1 VRSLSSL
8 VLWRKRR
15 GESSD
20 DDDDDDDAASERDEN
35 DQDDGDEG
43 SDGSSING
51 GSDGGGA
58 WISRAARPNRAP
70 RRRSVRWLTAVHD
83 EAHFVK
89 NGHTLAGLAMAVCC
103 ANAEFVVQAT
113 GTP

>member
-1 VRSLSSL
+1 MRSLSSL

-15 GESSD
+15 GESSDD

-43 SDGSSING
+43 SDG